1 MWVLDEVAADSE
13 ARAVHFFFLWA
24 FFTDKT
30 SICDGAAFGHLG
42 FLDKETGVGAFD
54 AVADALE

>member
-1 MWVLDEVAADSE
+1 MRVLDEVSADGE
-13 ARAVHFFFLWA
+13 ARAVYFLFLWA

-30 SICDGAAFGHLG
+30 SICDGAAFRCLG